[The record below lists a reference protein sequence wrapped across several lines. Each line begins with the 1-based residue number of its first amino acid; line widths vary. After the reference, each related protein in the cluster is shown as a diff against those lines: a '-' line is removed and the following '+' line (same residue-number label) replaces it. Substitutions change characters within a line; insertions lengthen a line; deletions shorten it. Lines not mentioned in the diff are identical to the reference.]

1 MKSLVSEVVA
11 PISLDEDFYMNGI
24 KTFCYVTYK
33 SLEDAKAAM
42 KDLYALETL

>member
-1 MKSLVSEVVA
+1 
-11 PISLDEDFYMNGI
+11 MNGI

-42 KDLYALETL
+42 KDLFIVS